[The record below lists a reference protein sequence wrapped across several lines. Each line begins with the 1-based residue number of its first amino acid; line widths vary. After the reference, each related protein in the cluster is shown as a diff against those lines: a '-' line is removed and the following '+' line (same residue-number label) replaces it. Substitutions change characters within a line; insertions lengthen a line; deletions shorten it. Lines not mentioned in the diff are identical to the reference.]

1 MIISWFFLG
10 LISLSIALYLVQLL
24 ALRKKLNEKFET
36 EFTPPISIIKPLK
49 GLDDN
54 LFDNIE
60 SFCKQDYPQYEVILS
75 LEDYNDPAYRIVRK
89 IKDKYPDKV
98 TIIIDNSDNSLNPKV
113 RNMIGAYK
121 ASKYEYFLISDSNV
135 SVDSDYLKRTVKMIS
150 SSEVGLVTNMIA
162 GVGERS
168 IGALFENLHLNSFIL
183 LSTCFLD
190 TFLKIPCSIGKS
202 MLMRKK
208 DFEAIGGFSSIRD
221 ILAEDYFIGSL
232 MHRMGKRVLLSNYI
246 VKNFNE
252 YWSMKRFLNRH
263 TRWAKIR
270 WKISGAKYFTEPLC
284 NPVYLS
290 FAHIIVSGF
299 SQNAMVIFLGI
310 SFIKILGDLLV
321 GKGLQLKPSLKYV
334 LIPIKDEITGFLWI
348 IPFFT
353 NKVSWRN
360 NKYII
365 GKYTKL
371 RPSESAGFSLRVQF
385 MRLKTIIN

>member
-1 MIISWFFLG
+1 MTI
-10 LISLSIALYLVQLL
+10 
-24 ALRKKLNEKFET
+24 
-36 EFTPPISIIKPLK
+36 
-49 GLDDN
+49 

-202 MLMRKK
+202 MLMRNK
-208 DFEAIGGFSSIRD
+208 DFETIGGFGSIRD

-246 VKNFNE
+246 VKILMN
-252 YWSMKRFLNRH
+252 
-263 TRWAKIR
+263 T
-270 WKISGAKYFTEPLC
+270 GA
-284 NPVYLS
+284 
-290 FAHIIVSGF
+290 
-299 SQNAMVIFLGI
+299 
-310 SFIKILGDLLV
+310 
-321 GKGLQLKPSLKYV
+321 
-334 LIPIKDEITGFLWI
+334 
-348 IPFFT
+348 
-353 NKVSWRN
+353 
-360 NKYII
+360 
-365 GKYTKL
+365 
-371 RPSESAGFSLRVQF
+371 
-385 MRLKTIIN
+385 